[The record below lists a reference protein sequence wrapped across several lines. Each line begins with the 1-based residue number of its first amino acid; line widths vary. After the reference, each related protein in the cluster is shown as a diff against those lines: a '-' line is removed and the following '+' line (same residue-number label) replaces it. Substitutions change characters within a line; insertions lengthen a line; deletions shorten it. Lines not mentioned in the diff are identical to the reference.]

1 MNSILSFFAR
11 HLAFSLM
18 AGIAV
23 LIFALLA
30 FDSAGMPTA
39 DKTEFSPHVLC
50 TSGTTIV
57 KRSDKSVV
65 LSAEKA
71 ADIFQGDQI
80 RTRGGSAATVFWTDG
95 SVTRLAE
102 NTTVNVSEL
111 LNNKDTASTKV
122 DFSLVEGKTWSR
134 VYRYLSDDSYF
145 HQRFDEGRKLAAVR
159 GTAFEINVDKG
170 YLRTASHAVDV
181 TDPAGKLLATVP
193 EGAVVR
199 VRDLQSLINSALDT
213 AWEDINKTEDAKLA
227 IEMAKQAQAE
237 MSTRMA
243 ALKDLPVTVAFSGGN
258 LSVALAPEYAEKAK
272 NGQIAYEELL
282 KVYEASAA
290 LSENPGNVQSKEA
303 LRDAI
308 LAAAPESEKPKL
320 ATLFARHEIYDSW
333 MSLSSEEQLLRT
345 RQKLSEYI
353 RAGADKE
360 ALKGL
365 ESSLPSEKIELFN
378 STMDAL
384 KKKGLK
390 ELSDPNLFMSD
401 TKSLF
406 DSATNGVKS
415 VLDDVQKFVPSIK

>member
-1 MNSILSFFAR
+1 MHSIFSFFAK

-23 LIFALLA
+23 VIFALLA
-30 FDSAGMPTA
+30 FDSAGMPTV

-57 KRSDKSVV
+57 KRSEKSVV
-65 LSAEKA
+65 LSAEKT

-80 RTRGGSAATVFWTDG
+80 RTRGGSSATVFWTDG

-159 GTAFEINVDKG
+159 GTAFEINADEG

-199 VRDLQSLINSALDT
+199 IRDLQSLINSALDS
-213 AWEDINKTEDAKLA
+213 AWEEFNKTEDAKLA
-227 IEMAKQAQAE
+227 IEMARRAQEE
-237 MSTRMA
+237 MSTRMET
-243 ALKDLPVTVAFSGGN
+243 LKNLPVTLAFSGGN
-258 LSVALAPEYAEKAK
+258 LSVALSPEYAQKAK
-272 NGQIAYEELL
+272 DGQIAYEGLL

-290 LSENPGNVQSKEA
+290 LAENPQNVQSKEV

-308 LAAAPESEKPKL
+308 LAAAPTDEKPRL
-320 ATLFARHEIYDSW
+320 ATFFAVHEIYDSW
-333 MSLSSEEQLLRT
+333 TSLSSEEQLLRT

-353 RAGADKE
+353 KAGADKE
-360 ALKGL
+360 TLRAL

-378 STMDAL
+378 STMDAI
-384 KKKGLK
+384 KKKGLE

-401 TKSLF
+401 SKTLF

-415 VLDDVQKFVPSIK
+415 ILDDVQKLVPSIK

>member
-102 NTTVNVSEL
+102 NTIVNVSEL

>member
-65 LSAEKA
+65 LSAEKT

-159 GTAFEINVDKG
+159 GTAFEINADKG

-199 VRDLQSLINSALDT
+199 VRDLQSLINSALDK
-213 AWEDINKTEDAKLA
+213 AWEDFNKTEDAKLA

-237 MSTRMA
+237 MSNRMA
-243 ALKDLPVTVAFSGGN
+243 AIKDLPVTVAFSGGN

-272 NGQIAYEELL
+272 NGQVAYEELL

-308 LAAAPESEKPKL
+308 LAAAPESEKSKL

-406 DSATNGVKS
+406 DNATNGVKS
-415 VLDDVQKFVPSIK
+415 VLDDVQKLVPSIK

>member
-213 AWEDINKTEDAKLA
+213 AWEDFNKTEDAKLA

>member
-1 MNSILSFFAR
+1 M
-11 HLAFSLM
+11 
-18 AGIAV
+18 
-23 LIFALLA
+23 
-30 FDSAGMPTA
+30 
-39 DKTEFSPHVLC
+39 
-50 TSGTTIV
+50 

-65 LSAEKA
+65 LSAEKT

-159 GTAFEINVDKG
+159 GTAFEINADKG

-199 VRDLQSLINSALDT
+199 VRDLQSLINSALDK
-213 AWEDINKTEDAKLA
+213 AWEDFNKIEDAKLA
-227 IEMAKQAQAE
+227 IEMAKQAQTE
-237 MSTRMA
+237 MSNRMA

-258 LSVALAPEYAEKAK
+258 LSVVLAPEYAEKAK
-272 NGQIAYEELL
+272 NGQIAYGELL

-378 STMDAL
+378 STMDAI
-384 KKKGLK
+384 KKKGLE
-390 ELSDPNLFMSD
+390 ELSDPNLFMSESK
-401 TKSLF
+401 TLF
-406 DSATNGVKS
+406 DNATNGVKS
-415 VLDDVQKFVPSIK
+415 VLDGVQNLVPKIK

>member
-1 MNSILSFFAR
+1 MQSILSFFAR

-18 AGIAV
+18 AGIAI

-65 LSAEKA
+65 LSAEKT

-159 GTAFEINVDKG
+159 GTAFEINADQG

-199 VRDLQSLINSALDT
+199 VRDLQSLINSALDK
-213 AWEDINKTEDAKLA
+213 AWEDFNKTEDAKLA
-227 IEMAKQAQAE
+227 IEMAKQAQTE
-237 MSTRMA
+237 MSNRMA
-243 ALKDLPVTVAFSGGN
+243 ALKDLPVTVAFS
-258 LSVALAPEYAEKAK
+258 
-272 NGQIAYEELL
+272 
-282 KVYEASAA
+282 
-290 LSENPGNVQSKEA
+290 
-303 LRDAI
+303 
-308 LAAAPESEKPKL
+308 
-320 ATLFARHEIYDSW
+320 
-333 MSLSSEEQLLRT
+333 
-345 RQKLSEYI
+345 
-353 RAGADKE
+353 
-360 ALKGL
+360 
-365 ESSLPSEKIELFN
+365 
-378 STMDAL
+378 
-384 KKKGLK
+384 
-390 ELSDPNLFMSD
+390 
-401 TKSLF
+401 
-406 DSATNGVKS
+406 
-415 VLDDVQKFVPSIK
+415 